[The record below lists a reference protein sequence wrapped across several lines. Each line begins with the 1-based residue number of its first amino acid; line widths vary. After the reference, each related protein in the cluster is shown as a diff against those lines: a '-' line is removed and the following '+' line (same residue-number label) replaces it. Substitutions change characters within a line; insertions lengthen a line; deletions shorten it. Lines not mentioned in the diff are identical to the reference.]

1 VTGCVY
7 IIVEKNTPLTP
18 LKRGIKKTLKSTHSI
33 RRRTVFLFSCF
44 FCALLLMRG
53 FLFLPNDKKS
63 PADLTK
69 NPLGFSFK
77 TCWILDY
84 NVSSE
89 FIA

>member
-1 VTGCVY
+1 M
-7 IIVEKNTPLTP
+7 
-18 LKRGIKKTLKSTHSI
+18 H
-33 RRRTVFLFSCF
+33 
-44 FCALLLMRG
+44 G
-53 FLFLPNDKKS
+53 FLFLPSDKKS

>member
-1 VTGCVY
+1 
-7 IIVEKNTPLTP
+7 
-18 LKRGIKKTLKSTHSI
+18 
-33 RRRTVFLFSCF
+33 
-44 FCALLLMRG
+44 MRG

-63 PADLTK
+63 PEDFKK

-77 TCWILDY
+77 TCWILDH

>member
-1 VTGCVY
+1 LV
-7 IIVEKNTPLTP
+7 
-18 LKRGIKKTLKSTHSI
+18 S
-33 RRRTVFLFSCF
+33 
-44 FCALLLMRG
+44 LLMRG

-84 NVSSE
+84 NVNFE
-89 FIA
+89 FIAQFFKTYKTIFNLSTDNI